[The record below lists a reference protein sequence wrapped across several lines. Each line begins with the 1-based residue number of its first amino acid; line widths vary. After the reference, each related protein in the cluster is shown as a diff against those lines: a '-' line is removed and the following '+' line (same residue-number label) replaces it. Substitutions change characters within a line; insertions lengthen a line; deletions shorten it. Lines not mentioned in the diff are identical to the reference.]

1 MFQRILPT
9 MNRNKSSRALSVQEI
24 LERGLPLK
32 RGDVR
37 SDKFIF
43 KYYYVLINKSSGE
56 ESRKVYE
63 KWLSPKAL
71 NNSKK
76 RKVEQ
81 KKKRANSNRDF
92 IRRIKSI
99 YGCSVCGYKKSL
111 MALHFHHIG
120 PKKNEV
126 SGMLAYSRKALKEE
140 VRNCILV
147 CSNCHCEIHED
158 EQKEV

>member
-1 MFQRILPT
+1 MKKNKTTRI
-9 MNRNKSSRALSVQEI
+9 LSVQETN
-24 LERGLPLK
+24 ERGLLLR
-32 RGDVR
+32 RGNTR
-37 SDKFIF
+37 SDGFIF
-43 KYYYVLINKSSGE
+43 RYYYVKINKSSGE

-63 KWLSPKAL
+63 KWISPKAL
-71 NNSKK
+71 DKSKIRKVDQK
-76 RKVEQ
+76 RKLFI
-81 KKKRANSNRDF
+81 SNRDF

-111 MALHFHHIG
+111 MALHFHHTG
-120 PKKNEV
+120 PKKKEV

>member
-1 MFQRILPT
+1 MSK
-9 MNRNKSSRALSVQEI
+9 NKKVRTLLVQEI
-24 LERGLPLK
+24 SERGLLLK
-32 RGDVR
+32 RGDTRPDGFVFR
-37 SDKFIF
+37 
-43 KYYYVLINKSSGE
+43 YYYVKVNKVSGE

-63 KWLSPKAL
+63 KWASPKSLDKSKTRKAD
-71 NNSKK
+71 KK
-76 RKVEQ
+76 RKLT
-81 KKKRANSNRDF
+81 NSNRDF
-92 IRRIKSI
+92 IRRIKNI

-120 PKKNEV
+120 PKKKEV
-126 SGMLAYSRKALKEE
+126 SGMLAYSRKSLKEE

>member
-1 MFQRILPT
+1 MKKNKTTRI
-9 MNRNKSSRALSVQEI
+9 LSVQETN
-24 LERGLPLK
+24 ERGLFLR
-32 RGDVR
+32 RGNTR
-37 SDKFIF
+37 SDGFIF
-43 KYYYVLINKSSGE
+43 RYYYVKINKSSGE

-63 KWLSPKAL
+63 KWTSPKAL
-71 NNSKK
+71 DKSKTRKVDQK
-76 RKVEQ
+76 RKLT
-81 KKKRANSNRDF
+81 NSNRDF

-111 MALHFHHIG
+111 MALHFHHTG
-120 PKKNEV
+120 PKKKEV